1 MRKQTWRAKW
11 REKGLKPEFVRR
23 YYYTDNDGSLCFEKQ
38 RFSLRSIE
46 TGKEVDKTFLVF
58 SAPEP
63 IRVGESGE
71 TSVPGL
77 LPAYQGLMYNLTALT
92 DALWFGHPVYVVEGE
107 KDCERAGLAYPGDR
121 AFTSSY
127 QGGEAI
133 NARQAALF
141 VKRKESQSPIRFIM
155 DRDAIGAYVA
165 YSNALAIN
173 LPNGIGGG
181 VGVHSSRISFYY
193 PKVKANK
200 SDLADHIEAGYR
212 LEDLVRVTGGEV
224 AKIWK
229 ATSARLAETGGSR
242 AARMSLGSDVWRLD
256 GQEVN
261 WKQICADWAER
272 MRP

>member
-1 MRKQTWRAKW
+1 MPKQTWRAKW
-11 REKGLKPEFVRR
+11 REKGLRPEFVRR

-38 RFSLRSIE
+38 RFALVNIK
-46 TGKEVDKTFLVF
+46 TGKEVDKTFLLF

-71 TSVPGL
+71 TSVPGM
-77 LPAYQGLMYNLTALT
+77 LPAYQGLMYNLPELT
-92 DALWFGHPVYVVEGE
+92 DALWFERPIYFVEGE
-107 KDCERAGLAYPGDR
+107 KDCERARIAYPGDR

-141 VKRKESQSPIRFIM
+141 VKRKESKSPIRFIM

-181 VGVHSSRISFYY
+181 IGVHSSRISFYY

-200 SDLADHIEAGYR
+200 ADLYDHIQAGYR
-212 LEDLVRVTGGEV
+212 LEDLVRVPGAEV
-224 AKIWK
+224 ARIWK
-229 ATSARLAETGGSR
+229 ETSARLAETGGSR
-242 AARMSLGSDVWRLD
+242 SARMSMGSDVWRLD

-261 WKQICADWAER
+261 WTDVCAEWAR
-272 MRP
+272 GLR